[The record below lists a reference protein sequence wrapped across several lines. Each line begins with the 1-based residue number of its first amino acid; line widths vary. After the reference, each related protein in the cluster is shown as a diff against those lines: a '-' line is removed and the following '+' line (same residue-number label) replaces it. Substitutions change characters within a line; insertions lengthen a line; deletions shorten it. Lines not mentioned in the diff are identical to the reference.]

1 MATTPTISIAN
12 QSASEGN
19 DAGKYLVLTLKLS
32 KASQSTV
39 SVQLDTDDQT
49 ARDGID
55 YDAVHQL
62 VSFAPGVTSINVKV
76 PIHSNTTLE
85 PTRVFAVYLSHATGA
100 AIAPNAS
107 GAYLPNAWGFIID
120 DDKLSGYTPPTDWDM
135 QLQWYLYSTRSE
147 LAWSHA
153 TGKGVKIA
161 VFDQGID
168 AAHPELKGQVDLGLG
183 RDAATLGAG
192 GAPVLDGDN
201 HGTEVAGVIA
211 AARDGNGLVGVAYGA
226 QLVSIYTQD
235 KYTDTYTTEIANAF
249 RYATAADVMN
259 NSWGFG
265 NLLKHETN
273 WAFLDNAND
282 PAFAPAFQAL
292 HDLAATGRGGLGTVV
307 VQSAGNGYGYG
318 DDTNLHNFQNSRYI
332 ITVGAT
338 DYAGGASW
346 FSTSG
351 ASILVAAP
359 GGGGIGDYSSILTT
373 DRGGA
378 AGNTTGNTVLAD
390 GTSFSAPIVSGIVA
404 LMLEVNPHLGY
415 RDVQQ
420 ILAYT
425 AHQNQDQDSFYAP
438 SANGAADWNGGGLQ
452 YIYGFQTS
460 GFGLVDA
467 LAAVRLAATWDG
479 TPKTVA
485 NTVDVLASKT
495 LNTAIPDNAPDGV
508 SSDIVIDSSMIV
520 ERVDVTVNITHP
532 FIGDLAVILTSPSGT
547 DSYLMM
553 RPSVGGL
560 SAYGSS
566 QSDVH
571 FTFDTVLD
579 MGESAKGTWTLNVA
593 DLEPGSVGSFANWT
607 LDLIGHQAEA
617 AHTFIYTDLFPQLV
631 AADAA
636 RGVLS
641 DPTGKNDTLNASAL
655 GSDDYL
661 DLSGATASVIN
672 GGKLAI
678 AAGTTMNN
686 AYGGDGNNII
696 IANAAGGALHGMAGN
711 DALRGAAGKDVLDGG
726 AGNDT
731 LSGGDG
737 FDIALYHGARANYQ
751 ITKTADGYTVADGTG
766 ADGVDTLTGI
776 ERLQFSDSLTSF
788 DDKGVAGQAYRIY
801 QAAFN
806 RTPDAGGLGYWIAQM
821 DKGLGLQEVAGDFVR
836 SDEFKALYGASPSNA
851 DVVTHLYGN
860 VLHRAPDAGG
870 AAYWNGMLDS
880 HTLNVAEVL
889 RDFSE
894 SAENVATLVG
904 VIQNGITYTPSA

>member
-1 MATTPTISIAN
+1 MAAIPTISVAN
-12 QSASEGN
+12 QSVSEGN
-19 DAGKYLVLTLKLS
+19 DFSKFLVLTLKLS
-32 KASQSTV
+32 KASQSAV
-39 SVQLDTDDQT
+39 SVWLDTEDQT
-49 ARDGID
+49 ARQGID
-55 YDAVHQL
+55 YAGLHQSF
-62 VSFAPGVTSINVKV
+62 SFAPGVTSINVKV
-76 PIHSNTTLE
+76 PILGNTTLE
-85 PTRVFAVYLSHATGA
+85 ATRVFAVYLSEATGA
-100 AIAPNAS
+100 TIAPNAS
-107 GAYLPNAWGFIID
+107 GDYLPNAWGFILD
-120 DDKLSGYTPPTDWDM
+120 DDTLPGYTPPTDWDM

-161 VFDQGID
+161 VFDEGID
-168 AAHPELKGQVDLGLG
+168 AAHPELKGQVDTALG
-183 RDAATLGAG
+183 RDALTLGAG
-192 GAPVLDGDN
+192 GAPVLDSDN

-226 QLVSIYTQD
+226 QLVSIYTHSQD
-235 KYTDTYTTEIANAF
+235 IAGFATEIGNAF
-249 RYATAADVMN
+249 HYATVADVIN

-265 NLLKHETN
+265 NLLSQDTN
-273 WAFLDNAND
+273 WAFLDNATD
-282 PAFAPAFQAL
+282 PAFAPAFAAL

-307 VQSAGNGYGYG
+307 VQSAGNGYSYG

-338 DYAGGASW
+338 DYAGGTSW

-351 ASILVAAP
+351 ASILVSAP

-373 DRGGA
+373 DRSGA
-378 AGNTTGNTVLAD
+378 AGNTSGNTVLAD

-404 LMLEVNPHLGY
+404 LMLEANPHLGY

-425 AHQNQDQDSFYAP
+425 AHQDQDTVYP
-438 SANGAADWNGGGLQ
+438 LRANGGTDWNGGGLQ
-452 YIYGFQTS
+452 YIYGYQTT

-467 LAAVRLAATWDG
+467 LAAVRLAATWDSA
-479 TPKTVA
+479 PKTVA
-485 NTVDVLASKT
+485 NTVDVLSSKT
-495 LNTAIPDNAPDGV
+495 ANAAIPDNDYDGINSSITV
-508 SSDIVIDSSMIV
+508 GSDIIV

-532 FIGDLAVILTSPSGT
+532 FIGDLLVSLTSPSGT
-547 DSYLMM
+547 ESYLMT
-553 RPSVGGL
+553 RPSAGQL
-560 SAYGSS
+560 SPYGSS
-566 QSDVH
+566 QGDVH

-593 DLEPGSVGSFANWT
+593 DIEPGSVGSLSNWT
-607 LDLIGHQAEA
+607 LDLIGHEA
-617 AHTFIYTDLFPQLV
+617 APAHTFIYTDLFPQLV

-641 DPTGKNDTLNASAL
+641 DPTGRNDTLNAGAL

-661 DLSGATASVIN
+661 DLSGASASVIN
-672 GGKLAI
+672 GGKLTI
-678 AAGTTMNN
+678 AAGTTINN
-686 AYGGDGNNII
+686 AYGGDGNNTIV
-696 IANAAGGALHGMAGN
+696 ANAAGGTLHGMGGN

-737 FDIALYHGARANYQ
+737 FDVALYHGARANYT
-751 ITKTADGYTVADGTG
+751 ITRTADGYTVADRTG
-766 ADGVDTLTGI
+766 ADGSDTLTGI
-776 ERLQFSDSLTSF
+776 ERLQFSDGLTSF
-788 DDKGVAGQAYRIY
+788 DDKGVAGQAYRLY

-821 DKGLGLQEVAGDFVR
+821 DKGLGLREVAGDFAR

-880 HTLNVAEVL
+880 HTLDVAEVL

-904 VIQNGITYTPSA
+904 LIQNGITYTPA